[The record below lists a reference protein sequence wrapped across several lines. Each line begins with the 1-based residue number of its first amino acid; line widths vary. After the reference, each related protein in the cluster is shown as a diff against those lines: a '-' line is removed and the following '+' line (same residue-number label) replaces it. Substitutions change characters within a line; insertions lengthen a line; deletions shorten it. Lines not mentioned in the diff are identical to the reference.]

1 VCWCRFMNDDAN
13 PGSFI
18 SLICPMYLFY
28 VPILLW
34 TAVISMEM
42 ESPRTPLCC
51 QSLHTSQFAGY
62 PPFFLPYH
70 SIPIHPSASLC
81 GDSIPCKDSPLVT
94 AYARHPINC
103 QARQMKVRR
112 RHLWCDGLPVSSRS
126 RTYKHP
132 VDFHPDDFVVHAFV
146 PCHQRLKY
154 SWAFL
159 HIYETSVVSASKCC

>member
-1 VCWCRFMNDDAN
+1 MNNDAN

-18 SLICPMYLFY
+18 SLICSMYLFY

-34 TAVISMEM
+34 TAVVSMEM

-62 PPFFLPYH
+62 PPFFPPYH

-103 QARQMKVRR
+103 RARQMKVRR
-112 RHLWCDGLPVSSRS
+112 RDIFDAMAYRFPPGLVRIRVISIPMNLL
-126 RTYKHP
+126 
-132 VDFHPDDFVVHAFV
+132 FL
-146 PCHQRLKY
+146 RLY
-154 SWAFL
+154 LVINDWSTL
-159 HIYETSVVSASKCC
+159 GHSCIYMKLQLCPPPNIARVIQ